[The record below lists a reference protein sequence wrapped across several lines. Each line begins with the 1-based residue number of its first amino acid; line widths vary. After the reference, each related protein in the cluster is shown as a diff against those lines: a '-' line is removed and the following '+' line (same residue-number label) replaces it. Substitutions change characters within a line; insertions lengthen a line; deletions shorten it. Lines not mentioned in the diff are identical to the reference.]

1 MQVNPQNNVN
11 SLSVLYGLLQA
22 WVYRIGRPVRDVVLY
37 SSAYLA
43 VIAAAEVLIVTEL
56 LSLPLSPAPLVA
68 ALLTFA
74 VYGNDRLAD
83 VEADAKTSPARA
95 AFVRRNQDLLYSL
108 SAVAYGLGVAL
119 AVLGGPVAFAMA
131 FLPGVVWLC
140 YASDLFPNGARLKP
154 LKRVFILNSTL
165 VAAVWAVG
173 MVFLPIVFVGAPIT
187 GTSGVVFVF
196 FFLATFINVE
206 IPNVGDLAGDREVGV
221 KTFPVVFGVD
231 GTRNALYG
239 VVAIVVGILGIAF
252 GTDVLALESTAALLV
267 SLLCLSGVVACIGRV
282 RNSVLTIAA
291 ECSRLPILALLVL

>member
-1 MQVNPQNNVN
+1 MQANPQNNVN
-11 SLSVLYGLLQA
+11 GLSVLYGLLQA
-22 WVYRIGRPVRDVVLY
+22 WVYRLGRPVRDALLY

-43 VIAAAEVLIVTEL
+43 FIAAGEVLIVTEL

-83 VEADAKTSPARA
+83 VEADEKTSPARA

-140 YASDLFPNGARLKP
+140 YASDLFPDGARLRP
-154 LKRVFILNSTL
+154 LKRVLILNSTL

-173 MVFLPIVFVGAPIT
+173 MTFLPIVFVGAPIPA
-187 GTSGVVFVF
+187 SAPIIYLF
-196 FFLATFINVE
+196 FFGTAFANVE
-206 IPNVGDLAGDREVGV
+206 IPNVGDRGGDREAGV
-221 KTFPVVFGVD
+221 ETLPVVFGVD
-231 GTRNALYG
+231 GTRKALYG
-239 VVAIVVGILGIAF
+239 LLALLAAIVGVGFGAGVLG
-252 GTDVLALESTAALLV
+252 LETTAGLSV
-267 SLLCLSGVVACIGRV
+267 SLLCLLTVVTCLGRI
-282 RNSVLTIAA
+282 RNDILTVAA
-291 ECSRLPILALLVL
+291 ECSRLPILVIWLL